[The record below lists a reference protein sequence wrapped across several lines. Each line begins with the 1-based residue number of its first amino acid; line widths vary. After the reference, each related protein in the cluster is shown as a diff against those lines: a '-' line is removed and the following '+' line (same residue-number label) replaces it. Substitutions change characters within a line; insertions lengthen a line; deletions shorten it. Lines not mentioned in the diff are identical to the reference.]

1 MKGRTNSHLLY
12 CEVIHKIRGR
22 VRIKSRALKFLGRL
36 KNEIEKQLE
45 QVRYIESAKIS
56 AVTGTVVIYF
66 DDISVT
72 DDNLISL
79 IQNTLNV
86 YLVEIYRNER
96 TESSKNIVIERK
108 LQEESPEEIIKKI
121 GAASVMLVYN
131 FFKKAPLTPVA
142 GIRRFLNPNTLGVMS
157 LAAPVISNGLG
168 SLIKNK
174 RPNADTLSSSAI
186 ISSLLLGKEKTAL
199 TIMIMEEFAELLTVY
214 TMKKTRGAIK
224 DMLSVGENYVW
235 KVMENGSIQKV
246 AIEEIDKG
254 DKIVV
259 QTGEKISVDGTI
271 IKGEAYI
278 DQSSIT
284 GEYMPITKKVG
295 ENVFAGTIIKNGN
308 ITIEAEK
315 VGDER
320 TVSRIIKLVEDANFN
335 KAQIQNYADNF
346 SAQLI
351 PLNFLLAA
359 IVYGTTKNIQKAM
372 SMLVIDYSCGI
383 RLSTAAAFSAAINT
397 AAKNG
402 ILIKGSNYIEEI
414 SKADTIIFDKTGTI
428 TEGRPSVQTIKV
440 LDKELT
446 ENRMLTYAAA
456 AEETSTHPLAVAIL
470 NEIKDRGLEIPTHSE
485 NKVIVA
491 RGIETTVEESIVR
504 VGSKKFM
511 EENGISTEEFNDE
524 VKVILGRGEIL
535 IYIAKDNKLIG
546 LIGVTDPPRENI
558 KKTINRLRGQG
569 IDEIV
574 LLTGDLEQ
582 QAQTIASRMS
592 IDSYESE
599 LLPEDKA
606 KNILALQSR
615 GSNVIMIGD
624 GINDAPALSY
634 ANIGVALG
642 STRTDVAM
650 EAADITI
657 TKDDPLLVPEVIG
670 LSKKT
675 VKTIKEN
682 FAMAIGIN
690 SFALVLGATGIL
702 PAIYS
707 SVMHNMTTI
716 LVVGNSLK
724 LLKYKLK
731 N

>member
-1 MKGRTNSHLLY
+1 MKGRTNGHLLY
-12 CEVIHKIRGR
+12 CEVVHKIRGR
-22 VRIKSRALKFLGRL
+22 VRIKSKALKYLGKL
-36 KNEIEKQLE
+36 KNEVEKQLE

-56 AVTGTVVIYF
+56 SVTGTVVIYF
-66 DDISVT
+66 DDINVT
-72 DDNLISL
+72 DDNLIAL

-86 YLVEIYRNER
+86 YLVEIYKNER
-96 TESSKNIVIERK
+96 AENSKNIVIERK
-108 LQEESPEEIIKKI
+108 LQEESPEEIIKKMT
-121 GAASVMLVYN
+121 AAGILLIYN
-131 FFKKAPLTPVA
+131 IFKKAPAAPVV
-142 GIRRFLNPNTLGVMS
+142 GIKRLFNPNTLAVLS

-168 SLIKNK
+168 CLVKNK

-246 AIEEIDKG
+246 AIEEISKG

-259 QTGEKISVDGTI
+259 QTGEKISVDGVIT
-271 IKGEAYI
+271 KGEAYI

-284 GEYMPITKKVG
+284 GEYMPVTKKVG

-351 PLNFLLAA
+351 PLNFLLAG
-359 IVYGTTKNIQKAM
+359 IVYGTTRNIQKAM

-428 TEGRPSVQTIKV
+428 TEGKPSVQTIKL
-440 LDKELT
+440 LDKNIG
-446 ENRMLTYAAA
+446 ENKMLAYAAA

-470 NEIKDRGLEIPTHSE
+470 NEVKERGLEIPNHTE

-491 RGIETTVEESIVR
+491 RGIETEVGDSIIR

-511 EENGISTEEFNDE
+511 EENGISTDNSHDE
-524 VKVILGRGEIL
+524 MKVILGRGEIL
-535 IYIAKDNKLIG
+535 IYVAKDDKLIG

-558 KKTINRLRGQG
+558 KRTINRLRGQG

-606 KNILALQSR
+606 RNILALQSR

-707 SVMHNMTTI
+707 SVIHNMSTI

>member
-1 MKGRTNSHLLY
+1 MERTSNGYLLS
-12 CEVIHKIRGR
+12 CEVVHKIRGR
-22 VRIKSRALKFLGRL
+22 IRIKSRALKYLG
-36 KNEIEKQLE
+36 NMQQNIEKQLGE
-45 QVRYIESAKIS
+45 VRYISSAKVSKI
-56 AVTGTVVIYF
+56 TGTIVIYF
-66 DDISVT
+66 TDITVT
-72 DDNLISL
+72 EENLIAL
-79 IQNTLNV
+79 LQNTLNV
-86 YLVEIYRNER
+86 YLVEIYKNEK
-96 TESSKNIVIERK
+96 TESNKQIVIERK
-108 LQEESPEEIIKKI
+108 LQEESPEEIIRKI
-121 GAASVMLVYN
+121 GAAGGLLAYN
-131 FFKKAPLTPVA
+131 IFKKSPLEPVT
-142 GIRRFLNPNTLGVMS
+142 GIKKILNFNTLSIIS
-157 LAAPVISNGLG
+157 LAAPVIKNGIG
-168 SLIKNK
+168 SLMRNK

-186 ISSLLLGKEKTAL
+186 ISSLILGKEKTAL
-199 TIMIMEEFAELLTVY
+199 TIMILEEFAELLTVY

-235 KVMENGSIQKV
+235 KQIDVNNVKKVSID
-246 AIEEIDKG
+246 EIQKG

-259 QTGEKISVDGTI
+259 QTGEKISVDGVI
-271 IKGEAYI
+271 VKGEAFI

-284 GEYMPITKKVG
+284 GEYMPVTKKAG
-295 ENVFAGTIIKNGN
+295 ESVFAGTIIKNGN

-335 KAQIQNYADNF
+335 KAQIQTYADTF

-351 PLNFLLAA
+351 PLNFLLAG
-359 IVYGTTKNIQKAM
+359 IVYAATRNIQKAM

-402 ILIKGSNYIEEI
+402 ILIKGSNYIEEL

-428 TEGRPSVQTIKV
+428 TEGKPSVQTIKV
-440 LDKELT
+440 LDKSLQ
-446 ENRMLTYAAA
+446 ENAMLAYAAA
-456 AEETSTHPLAVAIL
+456 AEETSSHPLAVAIL
-470 NEIKDRGLEIPTHSE
+470 NEVKDRGIEIPLHEE
-485 NKVIVA
+485 NKIVLA
-491 RGIETTVEESIVR
+491 RGIETVVDGEIVR

-511 EENGISTEEFNDE
+511 EENGITTEKNHEE

-535 IYIAKDNKLIG
+535 IYISKGKKLIG
-546 LIGVTDPPRENI
+546 LLGVTDPPRENI

-569 IDEIV
+569 IDEII

-582 QAQTIASRMS
+582 QAHTIASRMA

-615 GSNVIMIGD
+615 GGKVIMIGD

-634 ANIGVALG
+634 ANIGIALG

-650 EAADITI
+650 EAADVTI

-675 VKTIKEN
+675 VSTIKEN
-682 FAMAIGIN
+682 FAMAIGVN

-707 SVMHNMTTI
+707 SVIHNLSTI

>member
-1 MKGRTNSHLLY
+1 MKGRTNGYLLY
-12 CEVIHKIRGR
+12 CEVVHKIRGR
-22 VRIKSRALKFLGRL
+22 VRIKSKALKYLGKL
-36 KNEIEKQLE
+36 KNEVEKQLE

-56 AVTGTVVIYF
+56 SVTGTVVIYF
-66 DDISVT
+66 DDINVT
-72 DDNLISL
+72 DDNLIAL

-86 YLVEIYRNER
+86 YLVEIYKNER
-96 TESSKNIVIERK
+96 AENSKNIVIERK
-108 LQEESPEEIIKKI
+108 LQEESPEEIIKKMT
-121 GAASVMLVYN
+121 AAGILLIYN
-131 FFKKAPLTPVA
+131 IFKKAPAAPVV
-142 GIRRFLNPNTLGVMS
+142 GIKRLFNPNTLAVLS

-168 SLIKNK
+168 CLVKNK

-246 AIEEIDKG
+246 AIEEISKG

-259 QTGEKISVDGTI
+259 QTGEKISVDGVIT
-271 IKGEAYI
+271 KGEAYI

-284 GEYMPITKKVG
+284 GEYMPVTKKVG

-351 PLNFLLAA
+351 PLNFLLAG
-359 IVYGTTKNIQKAM
+359 IVYGTTRNIQKAM

-428 TEGRPSVQTIKV
+428 TEGKPSVQTIKL
-440 LDKELT
+440 LDKNIG
-446 ENRMLTYAAA
+446 ENKMLAYAAA

-470 NEIKDRGLEIPTHSE
+470 NEVKERGLEIPNHTE

-491 RGIETTVEESIVR
+491 RGIETEVGDSIIR

-511 EENGISTEEFNDE
+511 EENGISTDNSHDE

-535 IYIAKDNKLIG
+535 IYVAKDDKLIG

-558 KKTINRLRGQG
+558 KRTINRLRGQG

-606 KNILALQSR
+606 RNILALQSR

-707 SVMHNMTTI
+707 SVIHNMSTI

>member
-1 MKGRTNSHLLY
+1 MERPSNGYLLS
-12 CEVIHKIRGR
+12 CEVVHKIRGR
-22 VRIKSRALKFLGRL
+22 IRIKSRALKHLGSMQQ
-36 KNEIEKQLE
+36 NIEKQLE
-45 QVRYIESAKIS
+45 EVRYISSAKVS
-56 AVTGTVVIYF
+56 KVTGTIVIYF
-66 DDISVT
+66 TDITVT
-72 DDNLISL
+72 EENLTAL
-79 IQNTLNV
+79 LQNTLNV
-86 YLVEIYRNER
+86 YLVEIYKNEKI
-96 TESSKNIVIERK
+96 ENNKQIVIERK
-108 LQEESPEEIIKKI
+108 LQEESPEEIIRKI
-121 GAASVMLVYN
+121 GAAGGLLAYN
-131 FFKKAPLTPVA
+131 IFKKAPLEPVT
-142 GIRRFLNPNTLGVMS
+142 GIKRILNLNTLSIIS
-157 LAAPVISNGLG
+157 LAAPVIKNGIG
-168 SLIKNK
+168 SLVRNK

-186 ISSLLLGKEKTAL
+186 ISSLILGKEKTAL
-199 TIMIMEEFAELLTVY
+199 TIMILEEFAELLTVY

-235 KVMENGSIQKV
+235 KQVDVNSVKKVSID
-246 AIEEIDKG
+246 EIQKG

-259 QTGEKISVDGTI
+259 QTGEKISVDGI
-271 IKGEAYI
+271 IVKGEAFI

-284 GEYMPITKKVG
+284 GEYMPVTKKTG
-295 ENVFAGTIIKNGN
+295 ESVFAGTIIKNGN

-335 KAQIQNYADNF
+335 KAQIQTYADTF

-351 PLNFLLAA
+351 PLNFLLAG
-359 IVYGTTKNIQKAM
+359 IVYAATRNIQKAM

-402 ILIKGSNYIEEI
+402 ILIKGSNYIEEL

-428 TEGRPSVQTIKV
+428 TEGKPSVQTIKV
-440 LDKELT
+440 LDKSLQ
-446 ENRMLTYAAA
+446 ENAMLAYAAA
-456 AEETSTHPLAVAIL
+456 AEETSSHPLAVAIL
-470 NEIKDRGLEIPTHSE
+470 NEVKDRGIEIPPHEE
-485 NKVIVA
+485 NKIVLA
-491 RGIETTVEESIVR
+491 RGIETVVNGEIVR

-511 EENGISTEEFNDE
+511 EESGITTEKNHEE

-535 IYIAKDNKLIG
+535 IYISKGKKLIG
-546 LIGVTDPPRENI
+546 LLGVTDPPRENI

-569 IDEIV
+569 IDEII

-582 QAQTIASRMS
+582 QAHTIASRMA

-615 GSNVIMIGD
+615 GGKVIMIGD

-634 ANIGVALG
+634 ANIGIALG

-650 EAADITI
+650 EAADVTI

-675 VKTIKEN
+675 VSTIKEN
-682 FAMAIGIN
+682 FAMAIGVN

-707 SVMHNMTTI
+707 SVIHNLSTI

>member
-1 MKGRTNSHLLY
+1 MKGRTNGHLLY
-12 CEVIHKIRGR
+12 CEVVHKIRGR
-22 VRIKSRALKFLGRL
+22 VRIKSKALKYLGKL
-36 KNEIEKQLE
+36 KNEVEKQLE

-56 AVTGTVVIYF
+56 SVTGTVVIYF
-66 DDISVT
+66 DDINVT
-72 DDNLISL
+72 DDNLIAL

-86 YLVEIYRNER
+86 YLVEIYKNER
-96 TESSKNIVIERK
+96 AENSKNIVIERK
-108 LQEESPEEIIKKI
+108 LQEESPEEIIKKMT
-121 GAASVMLVYN
+121 AAGILLIYN
-131 FFKKAPLTPVA
+131 IFKKAPAAPVV
-142 GIRRFLNPNTLGVMS
+142 GIKRLFNPNTLAVLS

-168 SLIKNK
+168 CLVKNK

-235 KVMENGSIQKV
+235 KVMENGSIQKI
-246 AIEEIDKG
+246 AIEEISKG

-259 QTGEKISVDGTI
+259 QTGEKISVDGVIT
-271 IKGEAYI
+271 KGEAYI

-284 GEYMPITKKVG
+284 GEYMPVTKKVG

-351 PLNFLLAA
+351 PLNFLLAG
-359 IVYGTTKNIQKAM
+359 IVYGTTRNIQKAM

-428 TEGRPSVQTIKV
+428 TEGKPSVQTIKL
-440 LDKELT
+440 LDKNIG
-446 ENRMLTYAAA
+446 ENKMLAYAAA

-470 NEIKDRGLEIPTHSE
+470 NEVKERGLEIPNHTE

-491 RGIETTVEESIVR
+491 RGIETEVGDSIIR

-511 EENGISTEEFNDE
+511 EENGISTDNSHDE

-535 IYIAKDNKLIG
+535 IYVAKDDKLIG

-558 KKTINRLRGQG
+558 KRTINRLRGQG

-606 KNILALQSR
+606 RNILALQSR

-707 SVMHNMTTI
+707 SVIHNMSTI

>member
-1 MKGRTNSHLLY
+1 MKGRTSGHLLY
-12 CEVIHKIRGR
+12 CEVVHKIRGR
-22 VRIKSRALKFLGRL
+22 VRIKSKALKYLGRL
-36 KNEIEKQLE
+36 KSEVEKQLE

-56 AVTGTVVIYF
+56 SVTGTVVIYF
-66 DDISVT
+66 DDINVT
-72 DDNLISL
+72 DDNLIAL

-86 YLVEIYRNER
+86 YLVEIYKNEKI
-96 TESSKNIVIERK
+96 ENSKNIVIERK
-108 LQEESPEEIIKKI
+108 LQEESPEEIIKKMT
-121 GAASVMLVYN
+121 AAGILLVYN
-131 FFKKAPLTPVA
+131 IFKKAPVAPVL
-142 GIRRFLNPNTLGVMS
+142 GLRRLFNPNTLAVLS

-168 SLIKNK
+168 SLVKNK

-246 AIEEIDKG
+246 AIEEISKG

-259 QTGEKISVDGTI
+259 QTGEKISVDGVIT
-271 IKGEAYI
+271 KGEAYI

-284 GEYMPITKKVG
+284 GEYMPVTKKVG
-295 ENVFAGTIIKNGN
+295 ESVFAGTIIKNGN

-402 ILIKGSNYIEEI
+402 ILIKGSNYIEEL

-428 TEGRPSVQTIKV
+428 TEGKPSVQTIKL
-440 LDKELT
+440 LDKNID
-446 ENRMLTYAAA
+446 ENTMLAYAAA

-470 NEIKDRGLEIPTHSE
+470 NEIKERGLEIPNHTE
-485 NKVIVA
+485 NKVVVA
-491 RGIETTVEESIVR
+491 RGIETEVAESVIR

-511 EENGISTEEFNDE
+511 EENGISTENCHDE

-535 IYIAKDNKLIG
+535 IYVSKDNKLIG

-558 KKTINRLRGQG
+558 KRTINRLRGQG

-606 KNILALQSR
+606 RNILALQSR

-682 FAMAIGIN
+682 FAMAIGVN

-707 SVMHNMTTI
+707 SVIHNMSTI

-724 LLKYKLK
+724 LLKYKMK

>member
-1 MKGRTNSHLLY
+1 MERTSNGYLLS
-12 CEVIHKIRGR
+12 CEVVHKIRGR
-22 VRIKSRALKFLGRL
+22 IRIKSRALKYLG
-36 KNEIEKQLE
+36 NMQQNIEKQLGE
-45 QVRYIESAKIS
+45 VRYISSAKVSKI
-56 AVTGTVVIYF
+56 TGTIVIYF
-66 DDISVT
+66 TDITVT
-72 DDNLISL
+72 EENLIAL
-79 IQNTLNV
+79 LQNTLNV
-86 YLVEIYRNER
+86 YLVEIYKNEK
-96 TESSKNIVIERK
+96 TESNKQIVIERK
-108 LQEESPEEIIKKI
+108 LQEESPEEIIRKI
-121 GAASVMLVYN
+121 GAAGGLLAYN
-131 FFKKAPLTPVA
+131 IFKKSPLEPVT
-142 GIRRFLNPNTLGVMS
+142 GIKKILNLNTLSIIS
-157 LAAPVISNGLG
+157 LAAPVIKNGIG
-168 SLIKNK
+168 SLMRNK

-186 ISSLLLGKEKTAL
+186 ISSLILGKEKTAL
-199 TIMIMEEFAELLTVY
+199 TIMILEEFAELLTVY

-235 KVMENGSIQKV
+235 KQIDVNNVKKVSID
-246 AIEEIDKG
+246 EIQKG

-259 QTGEKISVDGTI
+259 QTGEKISVDGVI
-271 IKGEAYI
+271 VKGEAFI

-284 GEYMPITKKVG
+284 GEYMPVTKKAG
-295 ENVFAGTIIKNGN
+295 ESVFAGTIIKNGN

-335 KAQIQNYADNF
+335 KAQIQTYADTF

-351 PLNFLLAA
+351 PLNFLLAG
-359 IVYGTTKNIQKAM
+359 IVYAATRNIQKAM

-402 ILIKGSNYIEEI
+402 ILIKGSNYIEEL

-428 TEGRPSVQTIKV
+428 TEGKPSVQTIKV
-440 LDKELT
+440 LDKSLQ
-446 ENRMLTYAAA
+446 ENAMLAYAAA
-456 AEETSTHPLAVAIL
+456 AEETSSHPLAVAIL
-470 NEIKDRGLEIPTHSE
+470 NEVKDRGIEIPLHEE
-485 NKVIVA
+485 NKIVLA
-491 RGIETTVEESIVR
+491 RGIETVVDGEIVR

-511 EENGISTEEFNDE
+511 EENGITTEKNHEE

-535 IYIAKDNKLIG
+535 IYISKGKKLIG
-546 LIGVTDPPRENI
+546 LLGVTDPPRENI

-569 IDEIV
+569 IDEII

-582 QAQTIASRMS
+582 QAHTIASRMA

-615 GSNVIMIGD
+615 GGKVIMIGD

-634 ANIGVALG
+634 ANIGIALG

-650 EAADITI
+650 EAADVTI

-675 VKTIKEN
+675 VSTIKEN
-682 FAMAIGIN
+682 FAMAIGVN

-707 SVMHNMTTI
+707 SVIHNLSTI

>member
-1 MKGRTNSHLLY
+1 MKGRTNGHFLY
-12 CEVIHKIRGR
+12 CEVVHKIRGR
-22 VRIKSRALKFLGRL
+22 VRIKSKALKYLGKL
-36 KNEIEKQLE
+36 KNEVEKQLE

-56 AVTGTVVIYF
+56 SVTGTVVIYF
-66 DDISVT
+66 DDINVT
-72 DDNLISL
+72 DDNLIAL

-86 YLVEIYRNER
+86 YLVEIYKNER
-96 TESSKNIVIERK
+96 AENSKNIVIERK
-108 LQEESPEEIIKKI
+108 LQEESPEEIIKKMTVAGI
-121 GAASVMLVYN
+121 LLIYN
-131 FFKKAPLTPVA
+131 IFKKAPAAPVV
-142 GIRRFLNPNTLGVMS
+142 GIKRLFNPNTLAVLS

-168 SLIKNK
+168 CLVKNK

-246 AIEEIDKG
+246 AIEEISKG

-259 QTGEKISVDGTI
+259 QTGEKISVDGVIT
-271 IKGEAYI
+271 KGEAYI

-284 GEYMPITKKVG
+284 GEYMPVTKKVG

-351 PLNFLLAA
+351 PLNFLLAG
-359 IVYGTTKNIQKAM
+359 IVYGTTRNIQKAM

-428 TEGRPSVQTIKV
+428 TEGKPSVQTIKL
-440 LDKELT
+440 LDKNIG
-446 ENRMLTYAAA
+446 ENKMLAYAAA

-470 NEIKDRGLEIPTHSE
+470 NEVKERGLEIPNHTE

-491 RGIETTVEESIVR
+491 RGIETEVGDSIIR

-511 EENGISTEEFNDE
+511 EENGISTDNSHDE

-535 IYIAKDNKLIG
+535 IYVAKDDKLIG

-558 KKTINRLRGQG
+558 KRTINRLRGQG

-606 KNILALQSR
+606 RNILALQSR

-707 SVMHNMTTI
+707 SVIHNMSTI

>member
-1 MKGRTNSHLLY
+1 MKGRTNGHLLY
-12 CEVIHKIRGR
+12 CEVVHKIRGR
-22 VRIKSRALKFLGRL
+22 VRIKSKALKYLGKL
-36 KNEIEKQLE
+36 KNEVEKQLE

-56 AVTGTVVIYF
+56 SVTGTVVIYF
-66 DDISVT
+66 DDINVT
-72 DDNLISL
+72 DDNLIAL

-86 YLVEIYRNER
+86 YLVEIYKNER
-96 TESSKNIVIERK
+96 AENSKNIVIERK
-108 LQEESPEEIIKKI
+108 LQEESPEEIIKKMT
-121 GAASVMLVYN
+121 AAGILLIYN
-131 FFKKAPLTPVA
+131 IFKKAPATPVV
-142 GIRRFLNPNTLGVMS
+142 GIKRLFNPNTLAVLS

-168 SLIKNK
+168 CLVKNK

-246 AIEEIDKG
+246 AIEEISKG

-259 QTGEKISVDGTI
+259 QTGEKISVDGVIT
-271 IKGEAYI
+271 KGEAYI

-284 GEYMPITKKVG
+284 GEYMPVTKKVG

-351 PLNFLLAA
+351 PLNFLLAG
-359 IVYGTTKNIQKAM
+359 IVYGTTRNIQKAM

-428 TEGRPSVQTIKV
+428 TEGKPSVQTIKL
-440 LDKELT
+440 LDKNIG
-446 ENRMLTYAAA
+446 ENKMLAYAAA

-470 NEIKDRGLEIPTHSE
+470 NEVKERGLEIPNHTE

-491 RGIETTVEESIVR
+491 RGIETEVGDSIIR

-511 EENGISTEEFNDE
+511 EENGISTDNSHDE

-535 IYIAKDNKLIG
+535 IYVAKDDKLIG

-558 KKTINRLRGQG
+558 KRTINRLRGQG

-606 KNILALQSR
+606 RNILALQSR

-707 SVMHNMTTI
+707 SVIHNMSTI

>member
-1 MKGRTNSHLLY
+1 MKGRTNGHLLY
-12 CEVIHKIRGR
+12 CEVVHKIRGR
-22 VRIKSRALKFLGRL
+22 VRIKSKALKYLGKL
-36 KNEIEKQLE
+36 KNEVEKQLE

-56 AVTGTVVIYF
+56 SVTGTVVIYF
-66 DDISVT
+66 DDINVT
-72 DDNLISL
+72 DDNLIAL

-86 YLVEIYRNER
+86 YLVEIYKNER
-96 TESSKNIVIERK
+96 AENSKNIVIERK
-108 LQEESPEEIIKKI
+108 LQEESPEEIIKKMT
-121 GAASVMLVYN
+121 AAGILLIYN
-131 FFKKAPLTPVA
+131 IFKKAPAAPVV
-142 GIRRFLNPNTLGVMS
+142 GIKRLFNPNTLAVLS

-168 SLIKNK
+168 CLVKNK

-246 AIEEIDKG
+246 AIEEISKG

-259 QTGEKISVDGTI
+259 QTGEKISVDGVIT
-271 IKGEAYI
+271 KGEAYI

-284 GEYMPITKKVG
+284 GEYMPVTKKVG

-351 PLNFLLAA
+351 PLNFLLAG
-359 IVYGTTKNIQKAM
+359 IVYGTTRNIQKAM

-428 TEGRPSVQTIKV
+428 TEGKPSVQTIKL
-440 LDKELT
+440 LDKNIG
-446 ENRMLTYAAA
+446 ENKMLAYAAA

-470 NEIKDRGLEIPTHSE
+470 NEVKERGLEIPNHTE

-491 RGIETTVEESIVR
+491 RGIETEVGDSIIR

-511 EENGISTEEFNDE
+511 EKNGISTDNSHDE

-535 IYIAKDNKLIG
+535 IYVAKDDKLIG

-558 KKTINRLRGQG
+558 KRTINRLRGQG

-606 KNILALQSR
+606 RNILALQSR

-707 SVMHNMTTI
+707 SVIHNMSTI

>member
-1 MKGRTNSHLLY
+1 MKGRTNGHLLY
-12 CEVIHKIRGR
+12 CEVVHKIRGR
-22 VRIKSRALKFLGRL
+22 VRIKSKALKYLGKL
-36 KNEIEKQLE
+36 KNEVEKQLE

-56 AVTGTVVIYF
+56 SVTGTVVIYF
-66 DDISVT
+66 DDINVT
-72 DDNLISL
+72 DDNLIAL

-86 YLVEIYRNER
+86 YLVEIYKNER
-96 TESSKNIVIERK
+96 AENSKNIVIERK
-108 LQEESPEEIIKKI
+108 LQEESPEEIIKKMT
-121 GAASVMLVYN
+121 AAGILLVYN
-131 FFKKAPLTPVA
+131 IFKKAPAAPVV
-142 GIRRFLNPNTLGVMS
+142 GIKRLFNPNTLAVLS

-168 SLIKNK
+168 CLVKNK

-246 AIEEIDKG
+246 AIEEISKG

-259 QTGEKISVDGTI
+259 QTGEKISVDGVIT
-271 IKGEAYI
+271 KGEAYI

-284 GEYMPITKKVG
+284 GEYMPVTKKVG

-351 PLNFLLAA
+351 PLNFLLAG
-359 IVYGTTKNIQKAM
+359 IVYGTTRNIQKAM

-428 TEGRPSVQTIKV
+428 TEGKPSVQTIKL
-440 LDKELT
+440 LDKNIG
-446 ENRMLTYAAA
+446 ENKMLAYAAA

-470 NEIKDRGLEIPTHSE
+470 NEVKERGLEIPNHTE

-491 RGIETTVEESIVR
+491 RGIETEVGDSIIR

-511 EENGISTEEFNDE
+511 EENGISTDNSHDE

-535 IYIAKDNKLIG
+535 IYVAKDDKLIG

-558 KKTINRLRGQG
+558 KRTINRLRGQG

-606 KNILALQSR
+606 RNILALQSR

-682 FAMAIGIN
+682 FAIAIGIN

-707 SVMHNMTTI
+707 SVIHNMSTI

>member
-1 MKGRTNSHLLY
+1 MKGRTNGQLLY
-12 CEVIHKIRGR
+12 CEVVHKIRGR
-22 VRIKSRALKFLGRL
+22 VRIKSKALKYLGKL
-36 KNEIEKQLE
+36 KNEVEKQLE

-56 AVTGTVVIYF
+56 SVTGTVVIYF
-66 DDISVT
+66 DDINVT
-72 DDNLISL
+72 DDNLIAL

-86 YLVEIYRNER
+86 YLVEIYKNER
-96 TESSKNIVIERK
+96 AENSKNIVIERK
-108 LQEESPEEIIKKI
+108 LQEESPEEIIKKMT
-121 GAASVMLVYN
+121 AAGILLIYN
-131 FFKKAPLTPVA
+131 IFKKAPAAPVV
-142 GIRRFLNPNTLGVMS
+142 GIKRLFNPNTLAVLS

-168 SLIKNK
+168 CLVKNK

-246 AIEEIDKG
+246 AIEEISKG

-259 QTGEKISVDGTI
+259 QTGEKISVDGVIT
-271 IKGEAYI
+271 KGEAYI

-284 GEYMPITKKVG
+284 GEYMPVTKKVG

-351 PLNFLLAA
+351 PLNFLLAG
-359 IVYGTTKNIQKAM
+359 IVYGTTRNIQKAM

-428 TEGRPSVQTIKV
+428 TEGKPSVQTIKL
-440 LDKELT
+440 LDKNIG
-446 ENRMLTYAAA
+446 ENKMLAYAAA

-470 NEIKDRGLEIPTHSE
+470 NEVKERGLEIPNHTE

-491 RGIETTVEESIVR
+491 RGIETEVGDSIIR

-511 EENGISTEEFNDE
+511 EENGISTDNSHDE

-535 IYIAKDNKLIG
+535 IYVAKDDKLIG

-558 KKTINRLRGQG
+558 KRTINRLRGQG

-606 KNILALQSR
+606 RNILALQSR

-707 SVMHNMTTI
+707 SVIHNMSTI

>member
-1 MKGRTNSHLLY
+1 MQSRRDGHLLY
-12 CEVIHKIRGR
+12 CEVVHKIRGR
-22 VRIKSRALKFLGRL
+22 IRIKSKALKYLGKL
-36 KNEIEKQLE
+36 KNQIEEQLE
-45 QVRYIESAKIS
+45 QVRYIKSAKIS
-56 AVTGTVVIYF
+56 HVTGTVVIYF
-66 DDISVT
+66 DDINVT
-72 DDNLISL
+72 DDNLIAL

-86 YLVEIYRNER
+86 YLVEIYRNEKV
-96 TESSKNIVIERK
+96 ESSKNIVIERK
-108 LQEESPEEIIKKI
+108 LQEESPEEIISRMV
-121 GAASVMLVYN
+121 AAGSLLVYN
-131 FFKKAPLTPVA
+131 FFKKAPSLPVV
-142 GIRRFLNPNTLGVMS
+142 GIRKFLNFNTMAVVS

-168 SLIKNK
+168 CLVKNK
-174 RPNADTLSSSAI
+174 RPNADTLSASAI
-186 ISSLLLGKEKTAL
+186 ISSILLGKEKTAL

-235 KVMENGSIQKV
+235 KVFDNGNIQKV
-246 AIEEIDKG
+246 AIEEVKKG

-284 GEYMPITKKVG
+284 GEYMPVTKKVG

-359 IVYGTTKNIQKAM
+359 IVYGSTRNIQKAM

-428 TEGRPSVQTIKV
+428 TEGKPSVQTIKV
-440 LDKELT
+440 LDKSIAEDM
-446 ENRMLTYAAA
+446 MLAYAAA
-456 AEETSTHPLAVAIL
+456 AEETSTHPLAVAVL
-470 NEIKDRGLEIPTHSE
+470 NETRDRGIEIPIHGE
-485 NKVIVA
+485 NRVVVA
-491 RGIETTVEESIVR
+491 RGIETEVEGSTIR

-511 EENGISTEEFNDE
+511 EENGISTEKFNDE
-524 VKVILGRGEIL
+524 VKFIIGRGEIL
-535 IYIAKDNKLIG
+535 IYVAKNKKLIG

-582 QAQTIASRMS
+582 QAQTIAARMS

-615 GSNVIMIGD
+615 GSKVIMIGD

-707 SVMHNMTTI
+707 SVIHNMSTI

-724 LLKYKLK
+724 LLKYKMK

>member
-1 MKGRTNSHLLY
+1 MKGRTNGHLLY
-12 CEVIHKIRGR
+12 CEVVHKIRGR
-22 VRIKSRALKFLGRL
+22 VRIKSKALKYLGKL
-36 KNEIEKQLE
+36 KNEVEKQLE

-56 AVTGTVVIYF
+56 GVTGTVVIYF
-66 DDISVT
+66 DDINVT
-72 DDNLISL
+72 DDNLIAL

-86 YLVEIYRNER
+86 YLVEIYKNER
-96 TESSKNIVIERK
+96 AENSKNIVIERK
-108 LQEESPEEIIKKI
+108 LQEESPEEIIKKMT
-121 GAASVMLVYN
+121 AAGILLIYN
-131 FFKKAPLTPVA
+131 IFKKAPAAPVV
-142 GIRRFLNPNTLGVMS
+142 GIKRLFNPNTLAVLS

-168 SLIKNK
+168 CLVKNK

-246 AIEEIDKG
+246 AIEEISKG

-259 QTGEKISVDGTI
+259 QTGEKISVDGVIT
-271 IKGEAYI
+271 KGEAYI

-284 GEYMPITKKVG
+284 GEYMPVTKKVG

-351 PLNFLLAA
+351 PLNFLLAG
-359 IVYGTTKNIQKAM
+359 IVYGTTRNIQKAM

-428 TEGRPSVQTIKV
+428 TEGKPSVQTIKL
-440 LDKELT
+440 LDKNIG
-446 ENRMLTYAAA
+446 ENKMLAYAAA

-470 NEIKDRGLEIPTHSE
+470 NEVKERGLEIPNHTE

-491 RGIETTVEESIVR
+491 RGIETEVGDSIIR

-511 EENGISTEEFNDE
+511 EENGISTDNSHDE

-535 IYIAKDNKLIG
+535 IYVAKDDKLIG

-558 KKTINRLRGQG
+558 KRTINRLRGQG

-606 KNILALQSR
+606 RNILALQSR

-707 SVMHNMTTI
+707 SVIHNMSTI

>member
-1 MKGRTNSHLLY
+1 MKGRTNGHLLY
-12 CEVIHKIRGR
+12 CEVVHKIRGR
-22 VRIKSRALKFLGRL
+22 VRIKSKALKYLGKL
-36 KNEIEKQLE
+36 KNEVEKQLE

-56 AVTGTVVIYF
+56 SVTGTVVIYF
-66 DDISVT
+66 DDINVT
-72 DDNLISL
+72 DDNLIAL

-86 YLVEIYRNER
+86 YLVEIYKNER
-96 TESSKNIVIERK
+96 AENSKNIVIERK
-108 LQEESPEEIIKKI
+108 LQEESPEEIIKKMT
-121 GAASVMLVYN
+121 AAGILLIYN
-131 FFKKAPLTPVA
+131 IFKKAPAAPVV
-142 GIRRFLNPNTLGVMS
+142 GIKRLFNPNTLAVLS

-168 SLIKNK
+168 CLVKNK

-246 AIEEIDKG
+246 AIEEISKG

-259 QTGEKISVDGTI
+259 QTGEKISVDGVIT
-271 IKGEAYI
+271 KGEAYI

-284 GEYMPITKKVG
+284 GEYMPVTKKVG

-351 PLNFLLAA
+351 PLNFLLAG
-359 IVYGTTKNIQKAM
+359 IVYGTTRNIQKAM

-414 SKADTIIFDKTGTI
+414 SKANTIIFDKTGTI
-428 TEGRPSVQTIKV
+428 TEGKPSVQTIKL
-440 LDKELT
+440 LDKNIG
-446 ENRMLTYAAA
+446 ENKMLAYAAA

-470 NEIKDRGLEIPTHSE
+470 NEVKERGLEIPNHTE

-491 RGIETTVEESIVR
+491 RGIETEVGDSIIR

-511 EENGISTEEFNDE
+511 EENGISTDNSHDE

-535 IYIAKDNKLIG
+535 IYVAKDDKLIG

-558 KKTINRLRGQG
+558 KRTINRLRGQG

-606 KNILALQSR
+606 RNILALQSR

-707 SVMHNMTTI
+707 SVIHNMSTI

>member
-1 MKGRTNSHLLY
+1 MTAAGILL
-12 CEVIHKIRGR
+12 
-22 VRIKSRALKFLGRL
+22 
-36 KNEIEKQLE
+36 
-45 QVRYIESAKIS
+45 
-56 AVTGTVVIYF
+56 IY
-66 DDISVT
+66 
-72 DDNLISL
+72 
-79 IQNTLNV
+79 
-86 YLVEIYRNER
+86 
-96 TESSKNIVIERK
+96 NI
-108 LQEESPEEIIKKI
+108 
-121 GAASVMLVYN
+121 
-131 FFKKAPLTPVA
+131 FKKAPAAPVV
-142 GIRRFLNPNTLGVMS
+142 GIKRLFNPNTLAVLS

-168 SLIKNK
+168 CLVKNK

-246 AIEEIDKG
+246 AIEEISKG

-259 QTGEKISVDGTI
+259 QTGEKISVDGVIT
-271 IKGEAYI
+271 KGEAYI

-284 GEYMPITKKVG
+284 GEYMPVTKKVG

-351 PLNFLLAA
+351 PLNFLLAG
-359 IVYGTTKNIQKAM
+359 IVYGTTRNIQKAM

-428 TEGRPSVQTIKV
+428 TEGKPSVQTIKL
-440 LDKELT
+440 LDKNIG
-446 ENRMLTYAAA
+446 ENKMLAYAAA

-470 NEIKDRGLEIPTHSE
+470 NEVKERGLEIPNHTE

-491 RGIETTVEESIVR
+491 RGIETEVGDSIIR

-511 EENGISTEEFNDE
+511 EENGISTDNSHDE

-535 IYIAKDNKLIG
+535 IYVAKDDKLIG

-558 KKTINRLRGQG
+558 KRTINRLRGQG

-606 KNILALQSR
+606 RNILALQSR

-707 SVMHNMTTI
+707 SVIHNMSTI
-716 LVVGNSLK
+716 LVVGISLK

>member
-1 MKGRTNSHLLY
+1 MERPSNGYLLS
-12 CEVIHKIRGR
+12 CEVVHKIRGR
-22 VRIKSRALKFLGRL
+22 IRIKSRALKHLGSMQQ
-36 KNEIEKQLE
+36 NIEKQLE
-45 QVRYIESAKIS
+45 EVRYISSAKVS
-56 AVTGTVVIYF
+56 KVTGTIVIYF
-66 DDISVT
+66 TDITVT
-72 DDNLISL
+72 EENLTAL
-79 IQNTLNV
+79 LQNTLNV
-86 YLVEIYRNER
+86 YLVEIYKNEKI
-96 TESSKNIVIERK
+96 ENNKQIVIERK
-108 LQEESPEEIIKKI
+108 LQEESPEEIIRKI
-121 GAASVMLVYN
+121 GAAGGLLAYN
-131 FFKKAPLTPVA
+131 IFKKAPLEPVT
-142 GIRRFLNPNTLGVMS
+142 GIKRILNLNTLSIIS
-157 LAAPVISNGLG
+157 LAAPVIKNGIG
-168 SLIKNK
+168 SLVRNK

-186 ISSLLLGKEKTAL
+186 ISSLILGKEKTAL
-199 TIMIMEEFAELLTVY
+199 TIMILEEFAELLTVY

-235 KVMENGSIQKV
+235 KQVDVNSVKKVSID
-246 AIEEIDKG
+246 EIQKG

-259 QTGEKISVDGTI
+259 QTGEKISVDGI
-271 IKGEAYI
+271 IVKGEAFI

-284 GEYMPITKKVG
+284 GEYMPVTKKTG
-295 ENVFAGTIIKNGN
+295 ESVFAGTIIKNGN

-335 KAQIQNYADNF
+335 KAQIQTYADTF

-351 PLNFLLAA
+351 PLNFLLAG
-359 IVYGTTKNIQKAM
+359 IVYAATRNIQKAM

-402 ILIKGSNYIEEI
+402 ILIKGSNYIEEL

-428 TEGRPSVQTIKV
+428 TEGKPSVQTIKV
-440 LDKELT
+440 LDKLLQ
-446 ENRMLTYAAA
+446 ENAMLAYAAA
-456 AEETSTHPLAVAIL
+456 AEETSSHPLAVAIL
-470 NEIKDRGLEIPTHSE
+470 NEVKDRGIEIPPHEE
-485 NKVIVA
+485 NKIVLA
-491 RGIETTVEESIVR
+491 RGIETVVNGEIVR

-511 EENGISTEEFNDE
+511 EESGITTEKSHEE

-535 IYIAKDNKLIG
+535 IYISKGKKLIG
-546 LIGVTDPPRENI
+546 LLGVTDPPRENI

-569 IDEIV
+569 IDEII

-582 QAQTIASRMS
+582 QAHTIASRMA

-615 GSNVIMIGD
+615 GGKVIMIGD

-634 ANIGVALG
+634 ANIGIALG

-650 EAADITI
+650 EAADVTI

-675 VKTIKEN
+675 VSTIKEN
-682 FAMAIGIN
+682 FAMAIGVN

-707 SVMHNMTTI
+707 SVIHNLSTI

>member
-1 MKGRTNSHLLY
+1 MRSKENNYLLS
-12 CEVIHKIRGR
+12 CETVHRIRGR
-22 VRIKSRALKFLGRL
+22 IRIKSRALKYLGSL
-36 KNEIEKQLE
+36 KSEVENQLE
-45 QVRYIESAKIS
+45 QVRYIKNVSIS
-56 AVTGTVVIYF
+56 EVTGTILIYF
-66 DDISVT
+66 DDVSVT
-72 DDNLISL
+72 EDNLISL
-79 IQNTLNV
+79 IQNTLNT
-86 YLVEIYRNER
+86 YLVEIYKNEK
-96 TESSKNIVIERK
+96 EKNGSRYVIERK
-108 LQEESPEEIIKKI
+108 LQEESPEEIIKRI
-121 GAASVMLVYN
+121 GAATGFLVYN
-131 FFKKAPLTPVA
+131 LIKPASLVTT
-142 GIRRFLNPNTLGVMS
+142 GIKRFLNYNTLAVLS
-157 LAAPVISNGLG
+157 LAAPVIKNGIG
-168 SLIKNK
+168 SIIKNK

-186 ISSLLLGKEKTAL
+186 ISSILLGKEKTAL

-235 KVMENGSIQKV
+235 KVTDTNNIKKV
-246 AIEEIDKG
+246 PIEEIKKG
-254 DKIVV
+254 DKIIV
-259 QTGEKISVDGTI
+259 QTGEKISVDGI
-271 IKGEAYI
+271 ITKGEALI

-284 GEYMPITKKVG
+284 GEYMPVTKKMG

-335 KAQIQNYADNF
+335 KAQIQNYADTF

-351 PLNFLLAA
+351 PLNFILAA
-359 IVYGTTKNIQKAM
+359 IVYGSTRNIQKAM

-414 SKADTIIFDKTGTI
+414 SKADTLIFDKTGTI
-428 TEGRPSVQTIKV
+428 TEGKPSVQTIKI
-440 LDKELT
+440 LDKSVS
-446 ENRMLTYAAA
+446 ENDMLKFAAA
-456 AEETSTHPLAVAIL
+456 AEETSSHPLAVAIL
-470 NEIKDRGLEIPTHSE
+470 NEIKDRGLDIPFHEE
-485 NKVIVA
+485 NKIVVA
-491 RGIETTVEESIVR
+491 RGIETVIEENIIR

-511 EENGISTEEFNDE
+511 DENGILTELSSDE
-524 VKVILGRGEIL
+524 VKVMAGRGEII
-535 IYIAKDNKLIG
+535 IYVSKNNKLLG

-558 KKTINRLRGQG
+558 KKAINRLRGQG

-574 LLTGDLEQ
+574 LLTGDLEN
-582 QAQTIASRMS
+582 QAQTIAARMS

-606 KNILALQSR
+606 KNILVLKSR
-615 GSNVIMIGD
+615 GAKVIMIGD

-634 ANIGVALG
+634 ADIGVALG

-657 TKDDPLLVPEVIG
+657 AKDDPLLVPEVIG

-675 VKTIKEN
+675 VSTIKEN

-690 SFALVLGATGIL
+690 SFALVLGATGFL

-707 SVMHNMTTI
+707 SVIHNLSTI

-724 LLKYKLK
+724 LLKYQLK

>member
-1 MKGRTNSHLLY
+1 MRSKENNYLLS
-12 CEVIHKIRGR
+12 CETVHRIRGR
-22 VRIKSRALKFLGRL
+22 IRIKSRALKYLGSL
-36 KNEIEKQLE
+36 KNEVENQLE
-45 QVRYIESAKIS
+45 QVRYIKNVSIS
-56 AVTGTVVIYF
+56 EVTGTILIYF
-66 DDISVT
+66 DDVSVT
-72 DDNLISL
+72 EDNLISL
-79 IQNTLNV
+79 IQNTLNT
-86 YLVEIYRNER
+86 YLVEIYKNEK
-96 TESSKNIVIERK
+96 EKNGSRYVIERK
-108 LQEESPEEIIKKI
+108 LQEESPEEIIKRI
-121 GAASVMLVYN
+121 GAATGFLVYN
-131 FFKKAPLTPVA
+131 LIKPASLVTT
-142 GIRRFLNPNTLGVMS
+142 GIKRFLNYNTLAVLS
-157 LAAPVISNGLG
+157 LAAPVIKNGIG
-168 SLIKNK
+168 SIIKNK

-186 ISSLLLGKEKTAL
+186 ISSILLGKEKTAL

-235 KVMENGSIQKV
+235 KVTDTNNIKKV
-246 AIEEIDKG
+246 PIEEIKKG
-254 DKIVV
+254 DKIIV
-259 QTGEKISVDGTI
+259 QTGEKISVDGI
-271 IKGEAYI
+271 ITKGEALI

-284 GEYMPITKKVG
+284 GEYMPVTKKMG

-335 KAQIQNYADNF
+335 KAQIQNYADTF

-351 PLNFLLAA
+351 PLNFILAA
-359 IVYGTTKNIQKAM
+359 IVYGSTRNIQKAM

-414 SKADTIIFDKTGTI
+414 SKADTLIFDKTGTI
-428 TEGRPSVQTIKV
+428 TEGKPSVQTIKI
-440 LDKELT
+440 LDKSVS
-446 ENRMLTYAAA
+446 ENDMLKFAAA
-456 AEETSTHPLAVAIL
+456 AEETSSHPLAVAIL
-470 NEIKDRGLEIPTHSE
+470 NEIKDRGLDIPFHEE
-485 NKVIVA
+485 NKIVVA
-491 RGIETTVEESIVR
+491 RGIETVIEENIIR

-511 EENGISTEEFNDE
+511 DENGILTELSSDE
-524 VKVILGRGEIL
+524 VKVMAGRGEII
-535 IYIAKDNKLIG
+535 IYVSKNNKLLG

-558 KKTINRLRGQG
+558 KKAINRLRGQG

-574 LLTGDLEQ
+574 LLTGDLEN
-582 QAQTIASRMS
+582 QAQTIAARMS

-606 KNILALQSR
+606 KNILALKSR
-615 GSNVIMIGD
+615 GAKVIMIGD

-634 ANIGVALG
+634 ADIGVALG

-657 TKDDPLLVPEVIG
+657 AKDDPLLVPEVIG

-675 VKTIKEN
+675 VSTIKEN

-690 SFALVLGATGIL
+690 SFALVLGATGFL

-707 SVMHNMTTI
+707 SVIHNLSTI

-724 LLKYKLK
+724 LLKYQLK

>member
-1 MKGRTNSHLLY
+1 MKGRTNGHLLY
-12 CEVIHKIRGR
+12 CEVVHKIRGR
-22 VRIKSRALKFLGRL
+22 VRIKSKALKYLEKL
-36 KNEIEKQLE
+36 KNEVEKQLE

-56 AVTGTVVIYF
+56 SVTGTVVIYF
-66 DDISVT
+66 DDINVT
-72 DDNLISL
+72 DDNLIAF

-86 YLVEIYRNER
+86 YLVEIYKNER
-96 TESSKNIVIERK
+96 AENSKNIVIERK
-108 LQEESPEEIIKKI
+108 LQEESPEEIIKKMT
-121 GAASVMLVYN
+121 AAGILLIYN
-131 FFKKAPLTPVA
+131 IFKKAPAAPVV
-142 GIRRFLNPNTLGVMS
+142 GIKRLFNPNTLAVLS

-168 SLIKNK
+168 CLVKNK

-246 AIEEIDKG
+246 AIEEISKG

-259 QTGEKISVDGTI
+259 QTGEKISVDGVIT
-271 IKGEAYI
+271 KGEAYI

-284 GEYMPITKKVG
+284 GEYMPVTKKVG

-351 PLNFLLAA
+351 PLNFLLAG
-359 IVYGTTKNIQKAM
+359 IVYGTTRNIQKAM

-428 TEGRPSVQTIKV
+428 TEGKPSVQTIKL
-440 LDKELT
+440 LDKNIG
-446 ENRMLTYAAA
+446 ENKMLAYAAA

-470 NEIKDRGLEIPTHSE
+470 NEVKERGLEIPNHTE

-491 RGIETTVEESIVR
+491 RGIETEVGDSIIR

-511 EENGISTEEFNDE
+511 EENGISTDNSHDE

-535 IYIAKDNKLIG
+535 IYVAKDDKLIG

-558 KKTINRLRGQG
+558 KRTINRLRGQG

-606 KNILALQSR
+606 RNILALQSR

-707 SVMHNMTTI
+707 SVIHNMSTI

>member
-1 MKGRTNSHLLY
+1 MKRGTNGHLLY

-22 VRIKSRALKFLGRL
+22 VRIKSRALKYLGRL
-36 KNEIEKQLE
+36 KKEIEEQLE
-45 QVRYIESAKIS
+45 QVRYIESARIS
-56 AVTGTVVIYF
+56 SITGTVVIYF
-66 DDISVT
+66 DDINVT

-86 YLVEIYRNER
+86 YLVEIYRNEK
-96 TESSKNIVIERK
+96 TENNKNIVIERK

-121 GAASVMLVYN
+121 AAAGLLLVYN
-131 FFKKAPLTPVA
+131 LFKKNSNVTTT
-142 GIRRFLNPNTLGVMS
+142 GIKRLLNPNTLAVLS
-157 LAAPVISNGLG
+157 LATPVISNGLG
-168 SLIKNK
+168 SLVKNK

-246 AIEEIDKG
+246 AIEEISKG

-271 IKGEAYI
+271 VKGEAYI

-284 GEYMPITKKVG
+284 GEYMPVTKKIG

-351 PLNFLLAA
+351 PLNFLLAG
-359 IVYGTTKNIQKAM
+359 IVYGATRNIQKAM

-428 TEGRPSVQTIKV
+428 TEGRPSVQTIKL
-440 LDKELT
+440 LDKNIG
-446 ENRMLTYAAA
+446 ENIMLSYAAA

-470 NEIKDRGLEIPTHSE
+470 NEVKERGIEIPNHSE

-491 RGIETTVEESIVR
+491 RGIETSVENNIIR
-504 VGSKKFM
+504 VGSKKYM
-511 EENGISTEEFNDE
+511 EENGISTENFNDE
-524 VKVILGRGEIL
+524 VRVILGRGEIL
-535 IYIAKDNKLIG
+535 IYVAKNDKLIG

-707 SVMHNMTTI
+707 SVIHNMSTI

>member
-1 MKGRTNSHLLY
+1 MKGRTNGHLLY
-12 CEVIHKIRGR
+12 CEVVHKIRGR
-22 VRIKSRALKFLGRL
+22 VRIKSKALKYLGKL
-36 KNEIEKQLE
+36 KNEVEKQLE

-56 AVTGTVVIYF
+56 SVTGTVVIYF
-66 DDISVT
+66 DDINVT
-72 DDNLISL
+72 DDNLIAL

-86 YLVEIYRNER
+86 YLVEIYKNER
-96 TESSKNIVIERK
+96 AENSKNIVIERK
-108 LQEESPEEIIKKI
+108 LQEESPEEIIKKMT
-121 GAASVMLVYN
+121 AAGILLVYN
-131 FFKKAPLTPVA
+131 IFKKAPAAPVV
-142 GIRRFLNPNTLGVMS
+142 GIKRLFNPNTLAVPS

-168 SLIKNK
+168 CLVKNK

-246 AIEEIDKG
+246 AIEEISKG

-259 QTGEKISVDGTI
+259 QTGEKISVDGVIT
-271 IKGEAYI
+271 KGEAYI

-284 GEYMPITKKVG
+284 GEYMPVTKKVG

-351 PLNFLLAA
+351 PLNFLLAG
-359 IVYGTTKNIQKAM
+359 IVYGTTRNIQKAM

-428 TEGRPSVQTIKV
+428 TEGKPSVQTIKL
-440 LDKELT
+440 LDKNIG
-446 ENRMLTYAAA
+446 ENKMLAYAAA

-470 NEIKDRGLEIPTHSE
+470 NEVKERGLEIPNHTE

-491 RGIETTVEESIVR
+491 RGIETEVEDSIIR

-511 EENGISTEEFNDE
+511 EENGISTDNSHDE

-535 IYIAKDNKLIG
+535 IYVAKDDKLIG

-558 KKTINRLRGQG
+558 KRTINRLRGQG

-606 KNILALQSR
+606 RNILALQSR

-675 VKTIKEN
+675 IKTIKEN

-707 SVMHNMTTI
+707 SVIHNMSTI

>member
-1 MKGRTNSHLLY
+1 MKGRTNGHLLY
-12 CEVIHKIRGR
+12 CEVVHKIRGR
-22 VRIKSRALKFLGRL
+22 VRIKSKALKYLGKL
-36 KNEIEKQLE
+36 KNEVEKQLE

-56 AVTGTVVIYF
+56 SVTGTVVIYF
-66 DDISVT
+66 DDINVT
-72 DDNLISL
+72 DDNLIAL

-86 YLVEIYRNER
+86 YLVEIYKNER
-96 TESSKNIVIERK
+96 AENSKNIVIERK
-108 LQEESPEEIIKKI
+108 LQEESPEEIIKKMT
-121 GAASVMLVYN
+121 AAGILLVYN
-131 FFKKAPLTPVA
+131 IFKKAPVAPVV
-142 GIRRFLNPNTLGVMS
+142 GIKRLFNPNTLAVLS

-168 SLIKNK
+168 CLVKNK

-246 AIEEIDKG
+246 AIEEISKG

-259 QTGEKISVDGTI
+259 QTGEKISVDGVIT
-271 IKGEAYI
+271 KGEAYI

-284 GEYMPITKKVG
+284 GEYMPVTKKVG

-351 PLNFLLAA
+351 PLNFLLAG
-359 IVYGTTKNIQKAM
+359 IVYGTTRNIQKAM

-428 TEGRPSVQTIKV
+428 TEGKPSVQTIKL
-440 LDKELT
+440 LDKNIG
-446 ENRMLTYAAA
+446 ENKMLAYAAA

-470 NEIKDRGLEIPTHSE
+470 NEVKERGLEIPNHTE

-491 RGIETTVEESIVR
+491 RGIETEVGDSIIR

-511 EENGISTEEFNDE
+511 EENGISTDNSHDE

-535 IYIAKDNKLIG
+535 IYVAKDDKLIG

-558 KKTINRLRGQG
+558 KRTINRLRGQG

-606 KNILALQSR
+606 RNILALQSR

-707 SVMHNMTTI
+707 SVIHNMSTI

>member
-1 MKGRTNSHLLY
+1 MGK
-12 CEVIHKIRGR
+12 
-22 VRIKSRALKFLGRL
+22 L
-36 KNEIEKQLE
+36 KNEVEKQLE

-56 AVTGTVVIYF
+56 SVTGTVVIYF
-66 DDISVT
+66 DDINVT
-72 DDNLISL
+72 DDNLIAL

-86 YLVEIYRNER
+86 YLVEIYKNER
-96 TESSKNIVIERK
+96 AENSKNIVIERK
-108 LQEESPEEIIKKI
+108 LQEESPEEIIKKMT
-121 GAASVMLVYN
+121 AAGILLIYN
-131 FFKKAPLTPVA
+131 IFKKAPAAPVV
-142 GIRRFLNPNTLGVMS
+142 GIKRLFNPNTLAVLS

-168 SLIKNK
+168 CLVKNK

-246 AIEEIDKG
+246 AIEEISKG

-259 QTGEKISVDGTI
+259 QTGEKISVDGVIT
-271 IKGEAYI
+271 KGEAYI

-284 GEYMPITKKVG
+284 GEYMPVTKKVG

-351 PLNFLLAA
+351 PLNFLLAG
-359 IVYGTTKNIQKAM
+359 IVYGTTRNIQKAM

-397 AAKNG
+397 AKNG

-428 TEGRPSVQTIKV
+428 TEGKPSVQTIKL
-440 LDKELT
+440 LDKNIG
-446 ENRMLTYAAA
+446 ENKMLAYAAA

-470 NEIKDRGLEIPTHSE
+470 NEVKERGLEIPNHTE

-491 RGIETTVEESIVR
+491 RGIETEVGDSIIR

-511 EENGISTEEFNDE
+511 EENGISTDNSHDE

-535 IYIAKDNKLIG
+535 IYVAKDDKLIG

-558 KKTINRLRGQG
+558 KRTINRLRGQG

-606 KNILALQSR
+606 RNILALQSR

-707 SVMHNMTTI
+707 SVIHNMSTI

>member
-1 MKGRTNSHLLY
+1 MKGRTNGHLLY
-12 CEVIHKIRGR
+12 CEVVHKIRGR
-22 VRIKSRALKFLGRL
+22 VRIKSKALKYLGKL
-36 KNEIEKQLE
+36 KNEVEKQLE

-56 AVTGTVVIYF
+56 SVTGTVVIYF
-66 DDISVT
+66 DDINVT
-72 DDNLISL
+72 DDNLIAL

-86 YLVEIYRNER
+86 YLVEIYKNER
-96 TESSKNIVIERK
+96 AENSKNIVIERK
-108 LQEESPEEIIKKI
+108 LQEESPEEIIKKMT
-121 GAASVMLVYN
+121 AAGILLIYN
-131 FFKKAPLTPVA
+131 IFKKAPAAPVV
-142 GIRRFLNPNTLGVMS
+142 GIKRLFNPNTLAVLS

-168 SLIKNK
+168 CLVKNK

-235 KVMENGSIQKV
+235 KVMGNGSIQKV
-246 AIEEIDKG
+246 AIEEISKG

-259 QTGEKISVDGTI
+259 QTGEKISVDGVIT
-271 IKGEAYI
+271 KGEAYI

-284 GEYMPITKKVG
+284 GEYMPVTKKVG

-351 PLNFLLAA
+351 PLNFLLAG
-359 IVYGTTKNIQKAM
+359 IVYGTTRNIQKAM

-428 TEGRPSVQTIKV
+428 TEGKPSVQTIKL
-440 LDKELT
+440 LDKNIG
-446 ENRMLTYAAA
+446 ENKMLAYAAA

-470 NEIKDRGLEIPTHSE
+470 NEVKERGLEIPNHTE

-491 RGIETTVEESIVR
+491 RGIETEVGDSIIR

-511 EENGISTEEFNDE
+511 EENGISTDNSHDE

-535 IYIAKDNKLIG
+535 IYVAKDDKLIG

-558 KKTINRLRGQG
+558 KRTINRLRGQG

-606 KNILALQSR
+606 RNILALQSR

-707 SVMHNMTTI
+707 SVIHNMSTI

>member
-1 MKGRTNSHLLY
+1 MKNRIDSYLLY
-12 CEVIHKIRGR
+12 CEVVHKIRGR
-22 VRIKSRALKFLGRL
+22 IRVKSRALKYLGAM
-36 KNEIEKQLE
+36 KPKIEEQLE
-45 QVRYIESAKIS
+45 QVRYIKSAKIS
-56 AVTGTVVIYF
+56 SITGTVVIYF
-66 DDISVT
+66 DDVNIT
-72 DDNLISL
+72 DENIISL
-79 IQNTLNV
+79 VQNTLNV
-86 YLVEIYRNER
+86 YLVEIYKNEKIQNN
-96 TESSKNIVIERK
+96 KNIVIERK
-108 LQEESPEEIIKKI
+108 LQEESPEEIIKRI
-121 GAASVMLVYN
+121 TAATGLLIYN
-131 FFKKAPLTPVA
+131 FFKKPELTPVT
-142 GIRRFLNPNTLGVMS
+142 GIKRFLNLNTLSVLS
-157 LAAPVISNGLG
+157 LAAPVLKNG
-168 SLIKNK
+168 IKCLFANK

-186 ISSLLLGKEKTAL
+186 ISSILLGKEKTAL

-235 KVMENGSIQKV
+235 KLGSDNTLKKVPIDEIQ
-246 AIEEIDKG
+246 KG

-259 QTGEKISVDGTI
+259 QTGEKISVDGII

-295 ENVFAGTIIKNGN
+295 ENVFAGTIIKSGN
-308 ITIEAEK
+308 ITVEAQK
-315 VGDER
+315 VGDDR

-351 PLNFLLAA
+351 PLNFLLAM
-359 IVYGTTKNIQKAM
+359 IVYATTKNIQKAM

-428 TEGRPSVQTIKV
+428 TEGKPSVQTIKV
-440 LDKELT
+440 LDKNID
-446 ENRMLTYAAA
+446 ENKMLSFAAA

-470 NEIKDRGLEIPTHSE
+470 NEVKSRGIEIPTHEE

-491 RGIETTVEESIVR
+491 RGIETKVGRSIIR

-511 EENGISTEEFNDE
+511 EDNNISTEEYNDE
-524 VKVILGRGEIL
+524 VKVITGRGEIL
-535 IYIAKDNKLIG
+535 IYVSKNSKLIG
-546 LIGVTDPPRENI
+546 MIGVTDPPRENI
-558 KKTINRLRGQG
+558 KRTINRLRSQG

-582 QAQTIASRMS
+582 QAQTIAARMS

-606 KNILALQSR
+606 KNILALQGR
-615 GSNVIMIGD
+615 GNKVIMIGD

-634 ANIGVALG
+634 ANIGIALG

-675 VKTIKEN
+675 VKTIREN

-724 LLKYKLK
+724 LLKYNLK
-731 N
+731 G

>member
-1 MKGRTNSHLLY
+1 MERTSNGYLLS
-12 CEVIHKIRGR
+12 CEVVHKIRGR
-22 VRIKSRALKFLGRL
+22 IRIKSRALKYLGSMQQ
-36 KNEIEKQLE
+36 NIEKQLE
-45 QVRYIESAKIS
+45 EVRYISSAKVS
-56 AVTGTVVIYF
+56 RTTGTIVIYF
-66 DDISVT
+66 TDITVT
-72 DDNLISL
+72 EENLIAL
-79 IQNTLNV
+79 LQNTLNV
-86 YLVEIYRNER
+86 YLVEIYKNEK
-96 TESSKNIVIERK
+96 TESNKQIVIERK
-108 LQEESPEEIIKKI
+108 LQEESPEEIIRKI
-121 GAASVMLVYN
+121 GAAGGLLAYN
-131 FFKKAPLTPVA
+131 IFKKTPLEPVT
-142 GIRRFLNPNTLGVMS
+142 GIKRILNLNTLSIIS
-157 LAAPVISNGLG
+157 LAAPVIKNGIG
-168 SLIKNK
+168 SLVRNK

-186 ISSLLLGKEKTAL
+186 ISSLILGKEKTAL
-199 TIMIMEEFAELLTVY
+199 TIMILEEFAELLTVY

-235 KVMENGSIQKV
+235 KQIDVNNVKKVSID
-246 AIEEIDKG
+246 EIQKG

-259 QTGEKISVDGTI
+259 QTGEKISVDGVI
-271 IKGEAYI
+271 VKGEAFI

-284 GEYMPITKKVG
+284 GEYMPVTKKSG
-295 ENVFAGTIIKNGN
+295 ESVFAGTIIKNGN

-335 KAQIQNYADNF
+335 KAQIQTYADTF

-351 PLNFLLAA
+351 PLNFLLAG
-359 IVYGTTKNIQKAM
+359 IVYAATRNIQKAM

-402 ILIKGSNYIEEI
+402 ILIKGSNYIEEL

-428 TEGRPSVQTIKV
+428 TEGKPSVQTIKV
-440 LDKELT
+440 LDKSLQ
-446 ENRMLTYAAA
+446 ENAMLAYAAA
-456 AEETSTHPLAVAIL
+456 AEETSSHPLAVAIL
-470 NEIKDRGLEIPTHSE
+470 NEVKDRGIEIPLHEE
-485 NKVIVA
+485 NKIVLA
-491 RGIETTVEESIVR
+491 RGIETVVDGEIVR

-511 EENGISTEEFNDE
+511 EENGITTEKNHEE

-535 IYIAKDNKLIG
+535 IYISKGNKLIG
-546 LIGVTDPPRENI
+546 LLGVTDPPRENI

-569 IDEIV
+569 IDEII

-582 QAQTIASRMS
+582 QAHTIASRMA

-615 GSNVIMIGD
+615 GGKVIMIGD

-634 ANIGVALG
+634 ANIGIALG

-650 EAADITI
+650 EAADVTI

-675 VKTIKEN
+675 VSTIKEN
-682 FAMAIGIN
+682 FAMAIGVN

-707 SVMHNMTTI
+707 SVIHNLSTI

>member
-1 MKGRTNSHLLY
+1 MKGRTNGHLLY
-12 CEVIHKIRGR
+12 CEVVHKIRGR
-22 VRIKSRALKFLGRL
+22 VRIKSKALKYLGKL
-36 KNEIEKQLE
+36 KNEVEKQLE

-56 AVTGTVVIYF
+56 SVTGTVVIYF
-66 DDISVT
+66 DDINVT
-72 DDNLISL
+72 DDNLIAL
-79 IQNTLNV
+79 IENTLNV
-86 YLVEIYRNER
+86 YLVEIYKNER
-96 TESSKNIVIERK
+96 AENSKNIVIERK
-108 LQEESPEEIIKKI
+108 LQEESPEEIIKKMT
-121 GAASVMLVYN
+121 AAGILLIYN
-131 FFKKAPLTPVA
+131 IFKKAPAAPVV
-142 GIRRFLNPNTLGVMS
+142 GIKRLFNPNTLAVLS

-168 SLIKNK
+168 CLVKNK

-246 AIEEIDKG
+246 AIEEISKG

-259 QTGEKISVDGTI
+259 QTGEKISVDGVIT
-271 IKGEAYI
+271 KGEAYI

-284 GEYMPITKKVG
+284 GEYMPVTKKVG

-351 PLNFLLAA
+351 PLNFLLAG
-359 IVYGTTKNIQKAM
+359 IVYGTTRNIQKAM

-428 TEGRPSVQTIKV
+428 TEGKPSVQTIKL
-440 LDKELT
+440 LDKNIG
-446 ENRMLTYAAA
+446 ENKMLAYAAA

-470 NEIKDRGLEIPTHSE
+470 NEVKERGLEIPNHTE

-491 RGIETTVEESIVR
+491 RGIETEVGDSIIR

-511 EENGISTEEFNDE
+511 EENGISTDNSHDE

-535 IYIAKDNKLIG
+535 IYVAKDDKLIG

-558 KKTINRLRGQG
+558 KRTINRLRGQG

-606 KNILALQSR
+606 RNILALQSR

-707 SVMHNMTTI
+707 SVIHNMSTI

>member
-1 MKGRTNSHLLY
+1 MKGRTNGHLLY
-12 CEVIHKIRGR
+12 CEVVHKIRGR
-22 VRIKSRALKFLGRL
+22 VRIKSKALKYLGKL
-36 KNEIEKQLE
+36 KNEVEKQLE

-56 AVTGTVVIYF
+56 SVTGTVVIYF
-66 DDISVT
+66 DDINVT
-72 DDNLISL
+72 DDNLIAL

-86 YLVEIYRNER
+86 YLVEIYKNER
-96 TESSKNIVIERK
+96 AENSKNIVIERK
-108 LQEESPEEIIKKI
+108 LQEESPEEIIKKMT
-121 GAASVMLVYN
+121 AAGILLIYN
-131 FFKKAPLTPVA
+131 IFKKAPAAPVV
-142 GIRRFLNPNTLGVMS
+142 GIKRLFNPNTLAVLS

-168 SLIKNK
+168 CLLKNK

-246 AIEEIDKG
+246 AIEEISKG

-259 QTGEKISVDGTI
+259 QTGEKISVDGVIT
-271 IKGEAYI
+271 KGEAYI

-284 GEYMPITKKVG
+284 GEYMPVTKKVG

-351 PLNFLLAA
+351 PLNFLLAG
-359 IVYGTTKNIQKAM
+359 IVYGTTRNIQKAM

-428 TEGRPSVQTIKV
+428 TEGKPSVQTIKL
-440 LDKELT
+440 LDKNIG
-446 ENRMLTYAAA
+446 ENKMLAYAAA

-470 NEIKDRGLEIPTHSE
+470 NEVKERGLEIPNHTE

-491 RGIETTVEESIVR
+491 RGIETEVGDSIIR

-511 EENGISTEEFNDE
+511 EENGISTDNSHDE

-535 IYIAKDNKLIG
+535 IYVAKDDKLIG

-558 KKTINRLRGQG
+558 KRTINRLRGQG

-606 KNILALQSR
+606 RNILALQSR

-707 SVMHNMTTI
+707 SVIHNMSTI

>member
-1 MKGRTNSHLLY
+1 MRGTTNGQLLF

-22 VRIKSRALKFLGRL
+22 IRIKSKALKYLGKL
-36 KNEIEKQLE
+36 KNEVEEQLE
-45 QVRYIESAKIS
+45 QVRYINKAKIS
-56 AVTGTVVIYF
+56 HITGTIIIEF
-66 DDISVT
+66 DDVT
-72 DDNLISL
+72 VTEDNLIAL

-86 YLVEIYRNER
+86 YLVEIYRNEKACNN
-96 TESSKNIVIERK
+96 KNIVTERK
-108 LQEESPEEIIKKI
+108 LQEETPEEIIKKMVAT
-121 GAASVMLVYN
+121 GALLVYN
-131 FFKKAPLTPVA
+131 FFKKTPITPVT
-142 GIRRFLNPNTLGVMS
+142 GIKKFLNPNTLAVLS
-157 LAAPVISNGLG
+157 LATPVISNGIG

-186 ISSLLLGKEKTAL
+186 ISSVLLGKEKTAL

-235 KVMENGSIQKV
+235 KVLEDNSIKKV
-246 AIEEIDKG
+246 PIEEINKG

-259 QTGEKISVDGTI
+259 QTGEKISVDGKI
-271 IKGEAYI
+271 IKGEAFI

-284 GEYMPITKKVG
+284 GEYMPVTKKVG
-295 ENVFAGTIIKNGN
+295 ENVFAGTIVKTGN

-315 VGDER
+315 VGDDR

-402 ILIKGSNYIEEI
+402 ILIKGSNYIEEL

-428 TEGRPSVQTIKV
+428 TEGKPSVQTIKLV
-440 LDKELT
+440 DKSISED
-446 ENRMLTYAAA
+446 EMLTLAGA
-456 AEETSTHPLAVAIL
+456 AEETSTHPLALAIL
-470 NEIKDRGLEIPTHSE
+470 NEIKDRGLEIPVHE
-485 NKVIVA
+485 NDNVVVA
-491 RGIETTVEESIVR
+491 RGIETSVNGKLIR

-511 EENGISTEEFNDE
+511 EENGISTEKYNDE

-535 IYIAKDNKLIG
+535 IYVAKEKKLLG

-558 KKTINRLRGQG
+558 KRAINRLRGQG

-592 IDSYESE
+592 IDTYESE

-642 STRTDVAM
+642 SARTDVAM

-675 VKTIKEN
+675 VRTIKEN
-682 FAMAIGIN
+682 FAMAIGVN

-707 SVMHNMTTI
+707 SVIHNMSTI

>member
-1 MKGRTNSHLLY
+1 MKSRLDNYLLY
-12 CEVIHKIRGR
+12 CEVVHKIRGR
-22 VRIKSRALKFLGRL
+22 IRIKSKALKYLGTM
-36 KNEIEKQLE
+36 KSKIEEQLE
-45 QVRYIESAKIS
+45 QVRYIKSAKIS
-56 AVTGTVVIYF
+56 SITGTVVIYF
-66 DDISVT
+66 DDVNVT
-72 DDNLISL
+72 DENIISL

-86 YLVEIYRNER
+86 YLVEIYKNEKIQN
-96 TESSKNIVIERK
+96 SKNIVIERK

-121 GAASVMLVYN
+121 VTATGLLVYN
-131 FFKKAPLTPVA
+131 FFKKKELTPVT
-142 GIRRFLNPNTLGVMS
+142 GIKRFLNFNTLSVVS
-157 LAAPVISNGLG
+157 LAAPVLKNGIRCLFT
-168 SLIKNK
+168 NK

-186 ISSLLLGKEKTAL
+186 ISSILLGKEKTAL

-235 KVMENGSIQKV
+235 KLNSDNTLKKV
-246 AIEEIDKG
+246 PIDEIKKG

-259 QTGEKISVDGTI
+259 QTGEKISVDGVI
-271 IKGEAYI
+271 LKGEAYI

-295 ENVFAGTIIKNGN
+295 ENVFAGTIIKSGN
-308 ITIEAEK
+308 ITVEAQK
-315 VGDER
+315 VGDDR

-351 PLNFLLAA
+351 PLNFLLAM
-359 IVYGTTKNIQKAM
+359 IVYATTKNIQKAM

-428 TEGRPSVQTIKV
+428 TEGKPSVQTIKV
-440 LDKELT
+440 LDKNID
-446 ENRMLTYAAA
+446 ENKMLTYAAA

-470 NEIKDRGLEIPTHSE
+470 NEIKSRGLEIPNHEE
-485 NKVIVA
+485 NKVVVA
-491 RGIETTVEESIVR
+491 RGIETKVDDSIIR

-511 EENGISTEEFNDE
+511 EDNNISTDEYNEEF
-524 VKVILGRGEIL
+524 KVISGRGEIL
-535 IYIAKDNKLIG
+535 IYVSKDNKLIG
-546 LIGVTDPPRENI
+546 MIGVTDPPRENI
-558 KKTINRLRGQG
+558 KRTINRLRSQG

-606 KNILALQSR
+606 KNILALQAR
-615 GSNVIMIGD
+615 GNKVIMIGD

-634 ANIGVALG
+634 ANIGIALG

-675 VKTIKEN
+675 VRTIKEN

>member
-1 MKGRTNSHLLY
+1 MKGRTNGHLLY
-12 CEVIHKIRGR
+12 CEVVHKIRGR
-22 VRIKSRALKFLGRL
+22 VRIKSKALKYLGKL
-36 KNEIEKQLE
+36 KNEVEKQLE

-56 AVTGTVVIYF
+56 SVTGTVVIYF
-66 DDISVT
+66 DDINVT
-72 DDNLISL
+72 DDNLIAL

-86 YLVEIYRNER
+86 YLVEIYKNER
-96 TESSKNIVIERK
+96 AENSKNIVIERK
-108 LQEESPEEIIKKI
+108 LQEESPEEIIKKMT
-121 GAASVMLVYN
+121 AAGILLIYN
-131 FFKKAPLTPVA
+131 IFKKAPAAPVV
-142 GIRRFLNPNTLGVMS
+142 GIKRLFNPNTLAVLS

-168 SLIKNK
+168 CLVKNK

-246 AIEEIDKG
+246 AIEEISKG

-259 QTGEKISVDGTI
+259 QTGEKISVDGVIT
-271 IKGEAYI
+271 KGEAYI

-284 GEYMPITKKVG
+284 GEYMPVTKKVG

-351 PLNFLLAA
+351 PLNFLLAG
-359 IVYGTTKNIQKAM
+359 IVYGTTRNIQKAM

-428 TEGRPSVQTIKV
+428 TEGKPSVQTIKL
-440 LDKELT
+440 LDKNIGEDK
-446 ENRMLTYAAA
+446 MLAYAAA

-470 NEIKDRGLEIPTHSE
+470 NEVKERGLEIPNHTE

-491 RGIETTVEESIVR
+491 RGIETEVGDSIIR

-511 EENGISTEEFNDE
+511 EENGISTDNSHDE

-535 IYIAKDNKLIG
+535 IYVAKDDKLIG

-558 KKTINRLRGQG
+558 KRTINRLRGQG

-606 KNILALQSR
+606 RNILALQSR

-707 SVMHNMTTI
+707 SVIHNMSTI

>member
-1 MKGRTNSHLLY
+1 MKGRTNGHLLY
-12 CEVIHKIRGR
+12 CEVVHKIRGR
-22 VRIKSRALKFLGRL
+22 VRIKSKALKYLGKL
-36 KNEIEKQLE
+36 KNEVEKQLE

-56 AVTGTVVIYF
+56 SVTGTVVIYF
-66 DDISVT
+66 DDINVT
-72 DDNLISL
+72 DDNLIAL

-86 YLVEIYRNER
+86 YLVEIYKNER
-96 TESSKNIVIERK
+96 AENSKNIVIERK
-108 LQEESPEEIIKKI
+108 LQEESPEEIIKKMT
-121 GAASVMLVYN
+121 AAGILLIYN
-131 FFKKAPLTPVA
+131 IFKKAPAAPVV
-142 GIRRFLNPNTLGVMS
+142 GIKRLFNPNTLAVLS

-168 SLIKNK
+168 CLVKNK

-246 AIEEIDKG
+246 AIEEISKG

-259 QTGEKISVDGTI
+259 QTGEKISVDGVIT
-271 IKGEAYI
+271 KGEAYI

-284 GEYMPITKKVG
+284 GEYMPVTKKVG

-351 PLNFLLAA
+351 PLNFLLAG
-359 IVYGTTKNIQKAM
+359 IVYGTTRNIQKAM

-428 TEGRPSVQTIKV
+428 TEGKPSVQTIKL
-440 LDKELT
+440 LDKNIG
-446 ENRMLTYAAA
+446 ENKMLAYAAA

-470 NEIKDRGLEIPTHSE
+470 NEVKERGLEIPNHTE

-491 RGIETTVEESIVR
+491 RGIETEVGESIIR

-511 EENGISTEEFNDE
+511 EENGISTDNSHDE

-535 IYIAKDNKLIG
+535 IYVAKDDKLIG

-558 KKTINRLRGQG
+558 KRTINRLRGQG

-606 KNILALQSR
+606 RNILALQSR

-707 SVMHNMTTI
+707 SVIHNMSTI

>member
-1 MKGRTNSHLLY
+1 MERTSNGYLLS
-12 CEVIHKIRGR
+12 CEVVHKIRGR
-22 VRIKSRALKFLGRL
+22 IRIKSRALKYLGNM
-36 KNEIEKQLE
+36 KQNIEKQLE
-45 QVRYIESAKIS
+45 EVRYINSVKIS
-56 AVTGTVVIYF
+56 SITGTIVIYF
-66 DDISVT
+66 TDITVT
-72 DDNLISL
+72 EENLIAL
-79 IQNTLNV
+79 LQNTLNV
-86 YLVEIYRNER
+86 YLVEIYKNEKI
-96 TESSKNIVIERK
+96 ENNKQIVIERK

-121 GAASVMLVYN
+121 TAAGGLLAYN
-131 FFKKAPLTPVA
+131 IFKKSPVEPVT
-142 GIRRFLNPNTLGVMS
+142 GLKRILNLNTLSIFS
-157 LAAPVISNGLG
+157 LAAPVIKNGIG
-168 SLIKNK
+168 SIIKNK

-199 TIMIMEEFAELLTVY
+199 TIMILEEFAELLTVY

-235 KVMENGSIQKV
+235 KQIDVNNIKKVPIDEIQ
-246 AIEEIDKG
+246 KG

-259 QTGEKISVDGTI
+259 QTGEKISVDGI
-271 IKGEAYI
+271 IVKGEAFI

-284 GEYMPITKKVG
+284 GEYMPVTKKIG

-315 VGDER
+315 VGDDR

-335 KAQIQNYADNF
+335 KAQIQNYADTF

-351 PLNFLLAA
+351 PLNFLLAG
-359 IVYGTTKNIQKAM
+359 IVYAATRNIQKAM

-402 ILIKGSNYIEEI
+402 ILIKGSNYIEEL

-428 TEGRPSVQTIKV
+428 TEGKPSVQTIKV
-440 LDKELT
+440 LDKSLE
-446 ENRMLTYAAA
+446 ENTMLAYAAA
-456 AEETSTHPLAVAIL
+456 AEETSSHPLAVAIL
-470 NEIKDRGLEIPTHSE
+470 NEVKDRGIEIPLHEE
-485 NKVIVA
+485 NKIVLA
-491 RGIETTVEESIVR
+491 RGIETVVDGKVIR

-511 EENGISTEEFNDE
+511 EENGIPTEKNHEE

-535 IYIAKDNKLIG
+535 IYISRDNKLIG
-546 LIGVTDPPRENI
+546 LLGVTDPPRENI

-569 IDEIV
+569 IDEII

-582 QAQTIASRMS
+582 QAHTIASRMA

-615 GSNVIMIGD
+615 GGKVIMIGD

-634 ANIGVALG
+634 ANIGIALG

-650 EAADITI
+650 EAADVTI

-675 VKTIKEN
+675 VSTIKEN
-682 FAMAIGIN
+682 FAMAIGVN

-707 SVMHNMTTI
+707 SVIHNLSTI

>member
-1 MKGRTNSHLLY
+1 MKGRTNGHLLY
-12 CEVIHKIRGR
+12 CEVVHKIRGR
-22 VRIKSRALKFLGRL
+22 VRIKSKALKYLGKL
-36 KNEIEKQLE
+36 KNEVEKQLE

-56 AVTGTVVIYF
+56 SVTGTVVIYF
-66 DDISVT
+66 DDINVT
-72 DDNLISL
+72 DDNLIAL

-86 YLVEIYRNER
+86 YLVEIYKNER
-96 TESSKNIVIERK
+96 AENSKNIVIERK
-108 LQEESPEEIIKKI
+108 LQEESPEEIIKKMT
-121 GAASVMLVYN
+121 AAGILLIYN
-131 FFKKAPLTPVA
+131 IFKKAPAAPVV
-142 GIRRFLNPNTLGVMS
+142 GIKRLFNPNTLAVLS

-168 SLIKNK
+168 CLVKNK

-246 AIEEIDKG
+246 AIEEISKG

-259 QTGEKISVDGTI
+259 QTGEKISVDGVIT
-271 IKGEAYI
+271 KGEAYI

-284 GEYMPITKKVG
+284 GEYMPVIKKVG

-351 PLNFLLAA
+351 PLNFLLAG
-359 IVYGTTKNIQKAM
+359 IVYGTTRNIQKAM

-428 TEGRPSVQTIKV
+428 TEGKPSVQTIKL
-440 LDKELT
+440 LDKNIG
-446 ENRMLTYAAA
+446 ENKMLAYAAA

-470 NEIKDRGLEIPTHSE
+470 NEVKERGLEIPNHTE

-491 RGIETTVEESIVR
+491 RGIETEVGDSIIR

-511 EENGISTEEFNDE
+511 EENGISTDNSHDE

-535 IYIAKDNKLIG
+535 IYVAKDDKLIG

-558 KKTINRLRGQG
+558 KRTINRLRGQG

-606 KNILALQSR
+606 RNILALQSR

-707 SVMHNMTTI
+707 SVIHNMSTI

>member
-1 MKGRTNSHLLY
+1 MKGRTNGHLLY
-12 CEVIHKIRGR
+12 CEVVHKIRGR
-22 VRIKSRALKFLGRL
+22 VRIKSKALKYLGKL
-36 KNEIEKQLE
+36 KNEVEKQLE

-56 AVTGTVVIYF
+56 SVTGTVVIYF
-66 DDISVT
+66 DDINVT
-72 DDNLISL
+72 DDNLIAL

-86 YLVEIYRNER
+86 YLVEIYKNER
-96 TESSKNIVIERK
+96 AENSKNIVIERK
-108 LQEESPEEIIKKI
+108 LQEESPEEIIKKMT
-121 GAASVMLVYN
+121 AAGILLVYN
-131 FFKKAPLTPVA
+131 IFKKAPAAPVV
-142 GIRRFLNPNTLGVMS
+142 GIKRLFNPNTLAVLS

-168 SLIKNK
+168 CLVKNK

-246 AIEEIDKG
+246 AIEEISKG

-259 QTGEKISVDGTI
+259 QTGEKISVDGVIT
-271 IKGEAYI
+271 KGEAYI

-284 GEYMPITKKVG
+284 GEYMPVTKKVG

-351 PLNFLLAA
+351 PLNFLLAG
-359 IVYGTTKNIQKAM
+359 IVYGTTRNIQKAM

-428 TEGRPSVQTIKV
+428 TEGKPSVQTIKL
-440 LDKELT
+440 LDKNIG
-446 ENRMLTYAAA
+446 ENKMLAYAAA

-470 NEIKDRGLEIPTHSE
+470 NEVKERGLEIPNHTE

-491 RGIETTVEESIVR
+491 RGIETEVGDSIIR

-511 EENGISTEEFNDE
+511 EENGISTDNSHDE

-535 IYIAKDNKLIG
+535 IYVAKDDKLIG

-558 KKTINRLRGQG
+558 KRTINRLRGQG

-606 KNILALQSR
+606 RNILALQSR

-707 SVMHNMTTI
+707 SVIHNMSTI

>member
-1 MKGRTNSHLLY
+1 MRSKENNYLLS
-12 CEVIHKIRGR
+12 CETVHRIRGR
-22 VRIKSRALKFLGRL
+22 IRIKSRALKYLGSL
-36 KNEIEKQLE
+36 KSEVENQLE
-45 QVRYIESAKIS
+45 QVRYIKNVSIS
-56 AVTGTVVIYF
+56 EVTGTILIYF
-66 DDISVT
+66 DDVSVT
-72 DDNLISL
+72 EDNLISL
-79 IQNTLNV
+79 IQNTLNT
-86 YLVEIYRNER
+86 YLVEIYKNEK
-96 TESSKNIVIERK
+96 EKNGSRYVIERK
-108 LQEESPEEIIKKI
+108 LQEESPEEIIKRI
-121 GAASVMLVYN
+121 GAATGFLVYN
-131 FFKKAPLTPVA
+131 LIKPASLVTT
-142 GIRRFLNPNTLGVMS
+142 GIKRFLNYNTLAVLS
-157 LAAPVISNGLG
+157 LAAPVIKNGIG
-168 SLIKNK
+168 SIIKNK

-186 ISSLLLGKEKTAL
+186 ISSIFLGKEKTAL

-235 KVMENGSIQKV
+235 KVTDTNNIKKV
-246 AIEEIDKG
+246 PIEEIKKG
-254 DKIVV
+254 DKIIV
-259 QTGEKISVDGTI
+259 QTGEKISVDGI
-271 IKGEAYI
+271 ITKGEALI

-284 GEYMPITKKVG
+284 GEYMPVTKKMG

-335 KAQIQNYADNF
+335 KAQIQNYADTF

-351 PLNFLLAA
+351 PLNFILAA
-359 IVYGTTKNIQKAM
+359 IVYGSTRNIQKAM

-414 SKADTIIFDKTGTI
+414 SKADTLIFDKTGTI
-428 TEGRPSVQTIKV
+428 TEGKPSVQTIKI
-440 LDKELT
+440 LDKSVS
-446 ENRMLTYAAA
+446 ENDMLKFAAA
-456 AEETSTHPLAVAIL
+456 AEETSSHPLAVAIL
-470 NEIKDRGLEIPTHSE
+470 NEIKDRGLDIPFHEE
-485 NKVIVA
+485 NKIVVA
-491 RGIETTVEESIVR
+491 RGIETVIEENIIR

-511 EENGISTEEFNDE
+511 DENGILTELSSDE
-524 VKVILGRGEIL
+524 VKVMAGRGEII
-535 IYIAKDNKLIG
+535 IYVSKNNKLLG

-558 KKTINRLRGQG
+558 KKAINRLRGQG

-574 LLTGDLEQ
+574 LLTGDLEN
-582 QAQTIASRMS
+582 QAQTIAARMS

-606 KNILALQSR
+606 KNILALKSR
-615 GSNVIMIGD
+615 GAKVIMIGD

-634 ANIGVALG
+634 ADIGVALG

-657 TKDDPLLVPEVIG
+657 AKDDPLLVPEVIG

-675 VKTIKEN
+675 VSTIKEN

-690 SFALVLGATGIL
+690 SFALVLGATGFL

-707 SVMHNMTTI
+707 SVIHNLSTI

-724 LLKYKLK
+724 LLKYQLK